1 MSRHVGQTSPV
12 DLDFTLRRV
21 FGKVGFR
28 PHQREIITAALEG
41 HDVFVQ
47 AATSFGKSLCFQLP
61 AMIDH
66 GITIV
71 VSPLLALMNNQVAA
85 LRAVDIPVATINSST
100 RNADREVTTKDL
112 CCGHPTTRL
121 LYVTPELVQ
130 TETFRRTLKTIYT
143 QGELSRI
150 AIDEAHCISEWGH
163 DFRRAYRH
171 LSYFRLTYPTVP
183 IICLT
188 ATAPPSVRADIIKTL
203 ELNPTKTKTF
213 VASTTRG
220 NLVYEVRF
228 TSDESDNRFLW
239 LLSWLQK
246 IYARRANDPT
256 RSQEIS
262 RHSSTNN
269 QRSDAISGIIYVPYR
284 SDCAALSIR
293 FREHN
298 IGAAPYHAGLS
309 MLEREECQSKWIA
322 SAPGYDIIIATTAFG
337 MGIDKQDVRFVVH
350 WSLPKSFEG
359 YYQEAGRAGRDGR
372 VARCLVFY
380 SREDRDR
387 TGYRIARDNGNGGN
401 RQRDGSGDGAAN
413 NKEIQL
419 KSRAESFQ
427 ALVKYCEQTDRC
439 RHVIIGEF
447 FGEKGVEPCKQGCD
461 ICMEGEGV
469 KKRKREGL
477 ASEEW
482 VSTQR
487 LERQREDS
495 YGDGYE

>member
-1 MSRHVGQTSPV
+1 M
-12 DLDFTLRRV
+12 
-21 FGKVGFR
+21 
-28 PHQREIITAALEG
+28 
-41 HDVFVQ
+41 
-47 AATSFGKSLCFQLP
+47 
-61 AMIDH
+61 
-66 GITIV
+66 
-71 VSPLLALMNNQVAA
+71 
-85 LRAVDIPVATINSST
+85 
-100 RNADREVTTKDL
+100 
-112 CCGHPTTRL
+112 TRL
-121 LYVTPELVQ
+121 LYVTPELVL
-130 TETFRRTLKTIYT
+130 TATFRQTLETIYR

-163 DFRRAYRH
+163 DFRPAYFH
-171 LSYFRLTYPTVP
+171 LSHFRLAYPTVP

-188 ATAPPSVRADIIKTL
+188 ATAPPFVRADIIKTL
-203 ELNPTKTKTF
+203 GLNPAITKTF
-213 VASTTRG
+213 VASTTRR

-228 TSDESDNRFLW
+228 ISDESDDRFCW

-262 RHSSTNN
+262 EESSTNN
-269 QRSDAISGIIYVPYR
+269 QRSEAISGIIYVPYR
-284 SDCAALSIR
+284 SDCDALSAR
-293 FREHN
+293 LREN
-298 IGAAPYHAGLS
+298 KVGAAAYHAGLS
-309 MLEREECQSKWIA
+309 NRERNECQNKWIA

-372 VARCLVFY
+372 VARCLLFY

-387 TGYRIARDNGNGGN
+387 TGYRITRDSGNG
-401 RQRDGSGDGAAN
+401 QRDSSGGAAA
-413 NKEIQL
+413 KKKQIQL

-439 RHVIIGEF
+439 RHVIIGDF
-447 FGEKGVEPCKQGCD
+447 FGEEGVEPCKHGCD
-461 ICMEGEGV
+461 MCLEGPGL

-487 LERQREDS
+487 QREDF
-495 YGDGYE
+495 YGDEYD